1 MQALA
6 ARRMVKDRELLTQLL
21 LCFIDE
27 PEKVDALVENLLNRR
42 GSLRYLCETSLDQLN
57 KVVGLP
63 PNAAFLLANFQGILT
78 AERLSLLEHKPLSTA
93 ERAEAYFAAHMA
105 LLLHE
110 KTLLVSLN
118 ERLLPLAVH
127 TFGSGHV
134 DRTVI
139 TPPGVLAAALRA
151 GASAVLIGHNHPS
164 GSVVPSVADVEVTKE
179 LIDVLSGAGIPLID
193 HILVANGQ
201 GISLRAMGIFEEEQW
216 VCQGPCVPPLAKWIA
231 VKP

>member
-1 MQALA
+1 
-6 ARRMVKDRELLTQLL
+6 MVKDRELLTQLL

-57 KVVGLP
+57 KVEGLP

-105 LLLHE
+105 L
-110 KTLLVSLN
+110 
-118 ERLLPLAVH
+118 LAVH

-216 VCQGPCVPPLAKWIA
+216 VCPRQQPHFCQIISKSSRLPSGGNGWQGRVWYQ
-231 VKP
+231 

>member
-1 MQALA
+1 MRGDTDPSLQALA

-57 KVVGLP
+57 KVEGLP

-151 GASAVLIGHNHPS
+151 GASAVLIGHNHPRGS
-164 GSVVPSVADVEVTKE
+164 GVPSAANAR
-179 LIDVLSGAGIPLID
+179 AG
-193 HILVANGQ
+193 
-201 GISLRAMGIFEEEQW
+201 SR
-216 VCQGPCVPPLAKWIA
+216 
-231 VKP
+231 

>member
-1 MQALA
+1 MQAHA
-6 ARRMVKDRELLTQLL
+6 ARRMARDRELLTQLL
-21 LCFIDE
+21 LCFIDA
-27 PEKVDALVENLLNRR
+27 PEEVDALTEKLLNRR
-42 GSLRYLCETSLDQLN
+42 GSLRYLCETSLDQLS
-57 KVVGLP
+57 KIEGLP
-63 PNAAFLLANFQGILT
+63 PNAAFLLANLQNILA
-78 AERLSLLEHKPLSTA
+78 AERLSLLEHKPLVTA

-110 KTLLVSLN
+110 KTLLVALN

-151 GASAVLIGHNHPS
+151 GASAVLIGHNHPG
-164 GSVVPSVADVEVTKE
+164 GSALPSEADVQVTGE
-179 LIDVLSGAGIPLID
+179 LMEVLSGAGIPLVD
-193 HILVANGQ
+193 HILVANGR
-201 GISLRAMGIFEEEQW
+201 GMSLRAMGVIEEAQW
-216 VCQGPCVPPLAKWIA
+216 VCQGACIPPLSKWIA